1 MTKKK
6 GNGAHEEV
14 AVERMEEPAER
25 PYYSPLVDIYEED
38 DELVLVTDIPGV
50 SAAGLEVTC
59 ENGVLTLNG
68 HIESSPAA
76 GGTLLHQEYIPGDY
90 HRCFRLSDDI
100 DVEKIK
106 AKVSAGV
113 LTLRLPKYERVR
125 KRRIEVK

>member
-1 MTKKK
+1 MTRKK
-6 GNGAHEEV
+6 GNSAHEEV
-14 AVERMEEPAER
+14 DVERMEEPAER
-25 PYYSPLVDIYEED
+25 PYYSPLVDIYEEG
-38 DELVLVTDIPGV
+38 DELILVTDIPGV

-68 HIESSPAA
+68 HIESDTTA
-76 GGTLLHQEYIPGDY
+76 GGTPLHQEYVPGDY

-100 DVEKIK
+100 DAEKIK

-113 LTLRLPKYERVR
+113 LTLRLPKSERVR